1 MSVPAS
7 GPDSIQSSPYFAV
20 YSSLAL
26 AVTGVA
32 TVSAARGPCRAIR
45 CDTSGTLVTKGAAMG
60 SSTAAMPYAAGELQ
74 MVQAVALVEAGS
86 SGCVPITVF
95 W

>member
-1 MSVPAS
+1 MSTAS

-60 SSTAAMPYAAGELQ
+60 SSTAALPFAAGERQ
-74 MVQAVALVEAGS
+74 DVQAVALVEAGS

>member
-1 MSVPAS
+1 MSTAS

-74 MVQAVALVEAGS
+74 MVQAVALVESGS